1 MLSAALLLAASL
13 VQAAPAPA
21 GPAADPFYVEDP
33 FVIEEEPVST
43 EPAAAPPAA
52 QVAEPSP
59 DRIICRSRPE
69 LNTRT
74 RMLRVCM
81 TAAEWAHHA
90 TNMEQQRRDIND
102 WGAQGSGA
110 GPGQ

>member
-1 MLSAALLLAASL
+1 MLSAAFLLAVGL
-13 VQAAPAPA
+13 VQAAPVPAAPA
-21 GPAADPFYVEDP
+21 EDAAYVEDP
-33 FVIEEEPVST
+33 FLIEEEPVAA
-43 EPAAAPPAA
+43 EPVAAPPAA
-52 QVAEPSP
+52 QAEEPSP
-59 DRIICRSRPE
+59 ERIICRSRPE

-102 WGAQGSGA
+102 WGAQGGA
-110 GPGQ
+110 GPAQ

>member
-1 MLSAALLLAASL
+1 MLSAALLLALGL
-13 VQAAPAPA
+13 VQAAPVPGAPA
-21 GPAADPFYVEDP
+21 DDPAYVEDP
-33 FVIEEEPVST
+33 FLIEEEPVAA
-43 EPAAAPPAA
+43 EPVAPPPPGEA
-52 QVAEPSP
+52 AEPSRE
-59 DRIICRSRPE
+59 RIICRSRPE

-102 WGAQGSGA
+102 WGAQGGA
-110 GPGQ
+110 GPAQ